1 MKLTYLKA
9 LRQNSA
15 KPERGIET
23 STARV
28 FISHTRC
35 QNSAKPERGIETAHY
50 LAGANMPPP
59 CQNSAKPERGIET
72 PHRRIWLHYLCVRTA
87 LSPNAG
93 LKHKRDSHNRRRD
106 IGQNSAKPE
115 RGIETGLASEAA
127 SASPL
132 SEQR

>member
-1 MKLTYLKA
+1 MLCCQNSAKPERGIETSILAYGTGSR

-23 STARV
+23 T
-28 FISHTRC
+28 
-35 QNSAKPERGIETAHY
+35 HY
-50 LAGANMPPP
+50 RSLKSVACG
-59 CQNSAKPERGIET
+59 
-72 PHRRIWLHYLCVRTA
+72 VRTA

-93 LKHKRDSHNRRRD
+93 LKQKSYEYALALG

-115 RGIETGLASEAA
+115 RGIETGQQARRGAIIAA
-127 SASPL
+127 